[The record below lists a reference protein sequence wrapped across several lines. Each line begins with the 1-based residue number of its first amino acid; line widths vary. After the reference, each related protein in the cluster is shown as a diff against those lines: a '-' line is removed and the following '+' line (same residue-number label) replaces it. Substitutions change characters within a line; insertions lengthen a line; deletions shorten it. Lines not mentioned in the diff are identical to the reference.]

1 MSLLVILSFGCA
13 ARKDPVS
20 LHPPALADTELRYA
34 VVFDPDRGELIVTA
48 HFNSGG
54 RLHIHKAG
62 RGYITH
68 LEARTPSGWT
78 QISSDE
84 KLPEAGAEVRYRFLL
99 DEAISD
105 LDGTLGT
112 ERLGD
117 LRVLSPTFWL
127 LRPRAA
133 RTARFRLKV
142 RAPPGYG
149 FASGYGGTDLGPARS
164 LDSPALAVF
173 GKIKTVRMR
182 DLRVVIVPNGYS
194 LPDKE
199 VLKWAASAVDGVT
212 DYFRGAP
219 SIDGLVMLPPCSQ
232 FEGPHHGFALGA
244 LGGASVRLHIGR
256 NTTQRELSRDWS
268 LTHELI
274 HLGFANVRGQHAWI
288 EEGLATYIEPLIRV
302 RRGEITV
309 EQYWS
314 DLLKGLPNALDGKGR
329 MGFEPPLLWGDTYWG
344 GALFFL
350 RADVAIRER
359 TDGNKSLDDAILAM
373 HAAGNIRMTMNAED
387 LLQLGDAATGGS
399 ELTDLYDDLSDDEEE
414 FDLAQLLQKLGVS
427 QTESGVSFDDEAPG
441 AGMRKAM
448 LLPAE
453 EAQATTAKKEE
464 E

>member
-1 MSLLVILSFGCA
+1 MSLLAATILGCA
-13 ARKDPVS
+13 SRKDPPS
-20 LHPPALADTELRYA
+20 LHPPLGSDTELRYA

-48 HFNSGG
+48 HFSSGG

-84 KLPEAGAEVRYRFLL
+84 KLPEEGAEVRYRFLL
-99 DEAISD
+99 DEALSD

-117 LRVLSPTFWL
+117 VRVLSPTFWL

-133 RTARFRLKV
+133 RTARFELKV
-142 RAPPGYG
+142 RSPRGYD
-149 FASGYGGTDLGPARS
+149 FASGYSGTGIAPVRA

-173 GKIKTVRMR
+173 GPIKVLRMR
-182 DLRVVIVPNGYS
+182 DLRVAYVPKGYP
-194 LPDKE
+194 LPDRE
-199 VLKWAASAVDGVT
+199 ILDWAATAVDGVT
-212 DYFRGAP
+212 DYFGGSPA
-219 SIDGLVMLPPCSQ
+219 IDGLVMLPPCDQ

-256 NTTQRELSRDWS
+256 NTTPRDLARDWS
-268 LTHELI
+268 LTHELL
-274 HLGFANVRGQHAWI
+274 HLGFANVRGRHAWI
-288 EEGLATYIEPLIRV
+288 EEGLATYVEPLIRV
-302 RRGEITV
+302 RRGEIGI
-309 EQYWS
+309 EQYWA
-314 DLLKGLPNALDGKGR
+314 DLLKGLPNALDAKGR

-359 TDGNKSLDDAILAM
+359 TQGAKTLDDALLAM
-373 HAAGNIRMTMNAED
+373 HAAGNIRMTMDAED
-387 LLQLGDAATGGS
+387 FLELGDHATGGT
-399 ELTDLYDDLSDDEEE
+399 ELADLYDELSDDEEE
-414 FDLAQLLQKLGVS
+414 FDLGAFFQKLGVS
-427 QTESGVSFDDEAPG
+427 KSETGIHFDDEAPG

-453 EAQATTAKKEE
+453 EPQATTAKSEE